1 MVATKLVEKESIDRE
16 QFLNA
21 GLDDSSRNEINKKL
35 FDAMMLGN
43 GHHHKVNIEF
53 QTEEGQK
60 SVFTTVWA
68 TTDNYIIL
76 KGGKYIPINSILSVH
91 LD

>member
-1 MVATKLVEKESIDRE
+1 MVATKLIEKENIDKE
-16 QFLNA
+16 QFLNV
-21 GLDDSSRNEINKKL
+21 GLDISSRDNINKKL

-43 GHHHKVNIEF
+43 THRHKVNIEF
-53 QTEEGQK
+53 LTEEGCK

-76 KGGKYIPINSILSVH
+76 KGGKYIPINSILYVH

>member
-1 MVATKLVEKESIDRE
+1 MVATILVEKENINKEHFCNADLNESIK
-16 QFLNA
+16 
-21 GLDDSSRNEINKKL
+21 NEINKKL

-43 GHHHKVNIEF
+43 THHHKVNIEF
-53 QTEEGQK
+53 QTTEGIK
-60 SVFTTVWA
+60 TVFTTVWA

-76 KGGKYIPINSILSVH
+76 KDGKYIPINSIVYVL